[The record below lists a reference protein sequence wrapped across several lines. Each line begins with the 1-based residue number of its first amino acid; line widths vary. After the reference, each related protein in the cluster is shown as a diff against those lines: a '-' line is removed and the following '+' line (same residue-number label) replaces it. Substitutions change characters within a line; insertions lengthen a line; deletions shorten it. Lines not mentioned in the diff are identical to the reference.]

1 MAISARRIGAG
12 LLLGVV
18 SLIALIA
25 VLVVTNPAPHVP
37 AVSDADVA
45 ASTTPF
51 VVKLHAQWCPLCM
64 MTRGVWSEIERT
76 YAGRVRLVVFDFTSE
91 ATTRATE
98 AEAKR
103 LGLSAV
109 FDEYAGVTG
118 TILVLNGAS
127 KDVIGD
133 LHGERA
139 FEPYRSAIDA
149 ALSSVQ

>member
-1 MAISARRIGAG
+1 MATSARRIGVRV
-12 LLLGVV
+12 LVGVV
-18 SLIALIA
+18 SLMAIIG
-25 VLVVTNPAPHVP
+25 VLVVTNPAPRVP
-37 AVSDADVA
+37 VVSDADVVG
-45 ASTTPF
+45 SHTPF

-64 MTRGVWSEIERT
+64 MTRGVWAEIERT

-103 LGLSAV
+103 LGLSAI
-109 FDEYAGVTG
+109 FDEYVGVTG
-118 TILVLNGAS
+118 TILVLHGAS

-139 FEPYRSAIDA
+139 FEPYRLAIDA